1 MTITATEERRRQQPG
16 SILVVEDSDED
27 YEAFLRALRK
37 LPDAYAV
44 ERCCDGDDCLDYLDH
59 AGAYAQRKPARP
71 RLILLDLN
79 LPGTDG
85 REVLERLDSDPTLRT
100 IPVTVLTTS
109 TNPADV
115 QFCYRKG
122 ANSYTTKSQDWRRYE
137 AMVRTLMDY
146 WFTTVILPEE
156 TETGPQP

>member
-1 MTITATEERRRQQPG
+1 MTITATEEGRRQRPG
-16 SILVVEDSDED
+16 PILVVEDSDED
-27 YEAFLRALRK
+27 YEAFVRALRK
-37 LPDAYAV
+37 LPGAYVV
-44 ERCCDGDDCLDYLDH
+44 ERCYDGDDCLDYLEH
-59 AGAYAQRKPARP
+59 TGAYAQTKPARP

-85 REVLERLDSDPTLRT
+85 REVLDRLDQDPALRT

-109 TNPADV
+109 TNPMDV

-146 WFTTVILPEE
+146 WFATVILPEE
-156 TETGPQP
+156 TETGLLP